1 MARKKAAPEPDC
13 TTETCGA
20 VVTASPVMA
29 PAPGGALWAGAIMI
43 PIDNLVFTDWNVNE
57 MSDAEFSELVSEIEE
72 NGFDE
77 PLGVIPAKDQPDHYI
92 VLSGEHRVRACHALG
107 IKLVPAVVKTHL
119 TDADEAT
126 IKMWSVKRNNIRG
139 RINAEK
145 FAALERNL
153 SEKHKISIEAARQKM
168 LVKGE
173 MLKSL
178 RKSQAV
184 LDNEEGGGPASRG
197 GKEGVSGDDTDDDD
211 DDDGTQSGKDKRK
224 EVASRKT
231 LLAALKNAEEEVLIQ
246 SADTVEHGYLFFS
259 QGTGTHLVVNE
270 SKKLWSLVKRLTA
283 ACKGSSSS
291 ADDFLCAAIEGELP
305 KWEK

>member
-1 MARKKAAPEPDC
+1 MARKKAEPAQDHVDA
-13 TTETCGA
+13 GA
-20 VVTASPVMA
+20 AVATVQPVTSSAA
-29 PAPGGALWAGAIMI
+29 GALWEGAVLL

-57 MSDAEFSELVSEIEE
+57 MADAEFSELVSEIEE
-72 NGFDE
+72 HGFDE
-77 PLGVIPAKDQPDHYI
+77 PLGVIPSKDDPTNYI

-107 IKLVPAVVKTHL
+107 IKMVPAVVKTFL

-153 SEKHKISIEAARQKM
+153 TEKHKISLEAARQKM

-173 MLKSL
+173 MLKAL
-178 RKSQAV
+178 RKTKAV
-184 LDNEEGGGPASRG
+184 LDNEEAAGAPAA
-197 GKEGVSGDDTDDDD
+197 KEGTSGDDTDDDD
-211 DDDGTQSGKDKRK
+211 DGTQAGKDKRE
-224 EVASRKT
+224 EVGKRKN

-259 QGTGTHLVVNE
+259 QGQGTHLVVNE
-270 SKKLWSLVKRLTA
+270 SKRLYGLVKRLTA
-283 ACKGSSSS
+283 ACKGASAT
-291 ADDFLCAAIEGELP
+291 ADDFLCAAIEAELP

>member
-1 MARKKAAPEPDC
+1 MARKKQEPES
-13 TTETCGA
+13 TGT
-20 VVTASPVMA
+20 VVAEA
-29 PAPGGALWAGAIMI
+29 PAKPALKSGALWEGAVML

-57 MSDAEFSELVSEIEE
+57 MNDAEFSELVSEIEDG
-72 NGFDE
+72 GFDE
-77 PLGVIPAKDQPDHYI
+77 PIGVVPVKDQPDHYL
-92 VLSGEHRVRACHALG
+92 VLSGEHRVRACHALS
-107 IKLVPAVVKTHL
+107 IKEVPAVIKKHL

-153 SEKHKISIEAARQKM
+153 TEKHKVSLEAARQKM

-173 MLKSL
+173 LLKGL

-197 GKEGVSGDDTDDDD
+197 GAGDGADNTND
-211 DDDGTQSGKDKRK
+211 DDDGTQSGKDAREEIGKRK
-224 EVASRKT
+224 K

-259 QGTGTHLVVNE
+259 QGEGTHLVVNE
-270 SKKLWSLVKRLTA
+270 SKRLWSLVKRLTA
-283 ACKGSSSS
+283 ACKGASAS
-291 ADDFLCAAIEGELP
+291 ADDFLCAAIEAELP